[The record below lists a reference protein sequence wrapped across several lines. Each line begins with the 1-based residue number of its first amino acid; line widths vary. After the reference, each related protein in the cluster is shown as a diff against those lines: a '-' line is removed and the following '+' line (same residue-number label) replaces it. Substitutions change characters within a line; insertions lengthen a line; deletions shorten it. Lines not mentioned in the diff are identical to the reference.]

1 MAKIFDVQDWL
12 KNHPNRNNFDLTHK
26 VHGSYKFGV
35 WYPFLCKPVVPTD
48 SFKIDTAVSLRFMPM
63 AFPTQSNM
71 RAIFHYHY
79 VRIKN
84 IWKDFP
90 NWIQGLE
97 QHTPPYIDKP
107 ASFYKDG
114 SLADYLGIQTSYHV
128 NSDKKR
134 TNTCY
139 QVNDLTD
146 KVNIGLTPTY
156 SSSSLLFD
164 VFPYDD
170 MVGHGKLVYKSF
182 GELSQN
188 DPAYP
193 SVDGRYGIM
202 YDFAIPYNT
211 TRIDFASNYRF
222 NSLASSLTPYK
233 VIVGFYDSFN
243 LNVYGYKMIEPHK
256 NQENFYFNE
265 CFVDL
270 LFPEYWKARF
280 NSGVNTSHDLRAFM
294 IIHTETFGVEPLT
307 SVVNGPMCYFEG
319 YSKSVED
326 LGSRSPY
333 FYSQYG
339 QDSQDCVKVS
349 ALPFRAYESVM
360 RCFYRNNQGVQP
372 FKIGGVTQYNKWN
385 TTTAEGADTTDYELF
400 HRNWELDAYTSCLL
414 SPQQDNSVYVGLTN
428 VSALG
433 SMRVSTPDGGEAT
446 IQLKDAGDNSIE
458 YENLRSD
465 DPEARRFALNVA
477 SLGFTIPQFR
487 EANALQR
494 FLELNIRKGY
504 RYLDFIE
511 GHFGESPKY
520 SELDMPEFLG
530 GFTQRISVNEISNT
544 NGVDTDTLGAI
555 AGQARAIGGST
566 HGITHYFDD
575 FGFVIGVMCLVPD
588 VAYDCLLPK
597 HFNIKDPLDM
607 YFPEF
612 NNIGMMPVTHEELAP
627 VQTIVS
633 EHHLTDVFGYQR
645 PNHDLV
651 WYPDTVHG
659 RFRDATGIG
668 NSIICRRFADMP
680 ELNNSFLEIDSG
692 STDTIFNYTLGT
704 DDICLGEIVLKISA
718 KRPIPRLVVP
728 SING

>member
-1 MAKIFDVQDWL
+1 MAKIFDVNDWL

-79 VRIKN
+79 VRTKN
-84 IWKDFP
+84 IWKNFP
-90 NWIQGLE
+90 NWLQGLE
-97 QHTPPYIDKP
+97 QHTPPYIDQP
-107 ASFYKDG
+107 SSFYKDG
-114 SLADYLGIQTSYHV
+114 SLADYLGVQTSYHV
-128 NSDKKR
+128 NESSDVLSSDSVLFR
-134 TNTCY
+134 
-139 QVNDLTD
+139 VNDVQFDFLGSSYDPEESYGQYYNVESVGNGIGFATSKSYSFLVGND
-146 KVNIGLTPTY
+146 YPRFYSEYGFMYVFDLPYKTYKVNFKQNF
-156 SSSSLLFD
+156 SFD
-164 VFPYDD
+164 
-170 MVGHGKLVYKSF
+170 
-182 GELSQN
+182 
-188 DPAYP
+188 
-193 SVDGRYGIM
+193 
-202 YDFAIPYNT
+202 
-211 TRIDFASNYRF
+211 RIN
-222 NSLASSLTPYK
+222 NSLSPHYVTC
-233 VIVGFYDSFN
+233 GFIDVKTN
-243 LNVYGYKMIEPHK
+243 NVYGYESFEPHY
-256 NQENFYFNE
+256 NSQSGSFYLLDS
-265 CFVDL
+265 FVEMVDSDRL
-270 LFPEYWKARF
+270 WQLNKEG
-280 NSGVNTSHDLRAFM
+280 GVDIRAFM
-294 IIHTETFGVEPLT
+294 IIRCT
-307 SVVNGPMCYFEG
+307 SLVHPPVLS
-319 YSKSVED
+319 YSNLPQYTINAHSVSVSDLISSSPYYYSTYGQSSAKSV
-326 LGSRSPY
+326 R
-333 FYSQYG
+333 
-339 QDSQDCVKVS
+339 VS

-372 FKIGGVTQYNKWN
+372 FLIGGQPVYNRWN
-385 TTTAEGADTTDYELF
+385 TTLEDGADTTNYELF

-414 SPQQDNSVYVGLTN
+414 SPQQDNSVYVGMTS

-433 SMRVSTPDGGEAT
+433 NMRVSTPDGGEAN
-446 IQLKDAGDNSIE
+446 IQLRDAGDNTIE

-465 DPEARRFALNVA
+465 NPEARRFALNVA

-504 RYLDFIE
+504 RYVDFIE
-511 GHFGESPKY
+511 GHYGKSPKY

-555 AGQARAIGGST
+555 AGQARAIGGSQ
-566 HGITHYFDD
+566 HGVTHYFDD
-575 FGFVIGVMCLVPD
+575 FGFIVGVMCLVPD

-597 HFNIKDPLDM
+597 HFNVKDPLDM

-612 NNIGMMPVTHEELAP
+612 NNVGMLPVTHEELAP
-627 VQTIVS
+627 VQTVLS
-633 EHHLTDVFGYQR
+633 GNDLTDVFGYQR
-645 PNHDLV
+645 PNHDLI

-668 NSIICRRFADMP
+668 NSIICRRFATMP